1 MNLETLRTIVA
12 LGESDQREFKKT
24 TGELKGGI
32 ESLCAFLN
40 GLGGQVFFG
49 VTEAGTIRGQV
60 ISDATLQEVAREIVK
75 LDPPATVM
83 QSRVP
88 VEATREVLVLEVSPG
103 PQAPYYN
110 GRPYRRVTSTTSLMP
125 QAEYERR
132 LLERLATTIFPVS
145 DNYRLALT
153 PSMLFSSSTPCAA
166 S

>member
-1 MNLETLRTIVA
+1 MMNLETLRTIVA

-24 TGELKGGI
+24 TGEIKGGI

-40 GLGGQVFFG
+40 GLGGRVFFG
-49 VTEAGTIRGQV
+49 VTEAGKIRGQD

-75 LDPPATVM
+75 RDPPATVM
-83 QSRVP
+83 QSHVP

-103 PQAPYYN
+103 PQAPYCDN

-132 LLERLATTIFPVS
+132 LLERS
-145 DNYRLALT
+145 HALRRWET
-153 PSMLFSSSTPCAA
+153 
-166 S
+166 